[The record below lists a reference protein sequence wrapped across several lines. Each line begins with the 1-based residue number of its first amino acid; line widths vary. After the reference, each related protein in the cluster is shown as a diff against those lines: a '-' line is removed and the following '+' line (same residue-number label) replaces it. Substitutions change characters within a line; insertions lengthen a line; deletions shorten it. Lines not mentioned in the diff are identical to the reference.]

1 MLSGRTTAS
10 LPCPAPPSA
19 DADLAGCDFREAVFE
34 GGSLRDAHIRDTRFE
49 GADLREADIGGLKL
63 ANAKQ
68 FAGATISVRQAAE
81 MVREMGLNVA

>member
-1 MLSGRTTAS
+1 MARLVVLDFAG
-10 LPCPAPPSA
+10 
-19 DADLAGCDFREAVFE
+19 ADLSGCDFREAVFE

-49 GADLREADIGGLKL
+49 GADLREVDLGGLKL

-68 FAGATISVRQAAE
+68 FLGATISARQAAE